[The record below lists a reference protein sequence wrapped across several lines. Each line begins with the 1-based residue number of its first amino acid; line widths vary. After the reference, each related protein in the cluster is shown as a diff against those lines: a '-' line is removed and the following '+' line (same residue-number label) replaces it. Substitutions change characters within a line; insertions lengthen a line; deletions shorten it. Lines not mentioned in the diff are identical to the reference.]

1 MHQPGRAAMPGCA
14 VIGTGTIFEAYV
26 RGIRADGAVRLLRV
40 ADRTADRAR
49 DAAERVSIPRWGD
62 VADVAKDADIEIV
75 VNITPP
81 AEHAA
86 VTEYCL
92 QAGKHVYVEKPMASA
107 LKPAQACIAQAE
119 RRGLALGC
127 APDTFL
133 GFTNQL
139 ARKIVD
145 QGVIGEVFAATSF
158 VRSSGA
164 LGWHPDPTFLYQ
176 AGGGPVLDFGPYHV
190 TSLVNLLGPVSSVM
204 ADPTIPRSKLP
215 VTSPGRRVDS
225 VEVNIPTHV
234 SGSLRMHS
242 GAVVTAMYSFE
253 VAETDLPHIE
263 IYGTE
268 GTLRLPE
275 PRRYDRDAF
284 LRLTGEKEWHSAAAQ
299 MGLAPPN
306 PERKSPGL
314 GVQDLALHLVGGE
327 HRARGELGLH
337 VLEVLEAMQDTHT
350 AGVTQTIRSSIT
362 RPAPVEAADD
372 MAEVR
377 RR

>member
-1 MHQPGRAAMPGCA
+1 MQRPGQAATPGCA

-26 RGIRADGAVRLLRV
+26 RGIRADSAVSLLRV

-49 DAAERVSIPRWGD
+49 DAAERVSIPRWGG
-62 VADVAKDADIEIV
+62 VAEVANDPDIEIV

-86 VTEYCL
+86 VTKYCL
-92 QAGKHVYVEKPMASA
+92 QNGKHVYVEKPVASA
-107 LKPAQACIAQAE
+107 LGPAQACIAQADT
-119 RRGLALGC
+119 RGLVLGC

-139 ARKIVD
+139 ARKVVD
-145 QGVIGEVFAATSF
+145 HGVIGEVFAATSF

-176 AGGGPVLDFGPYHV
+176 AGGGPVLDFGPYHI
-190 TSLVNLLGPVSSVM
+190 TSLVNLLGPVCSVM
-204 ADPTIPRSKLP
+204 ADPTIPRSTLS

-225 VEVNIPTHV
+225 VEVKVPTHV
-234 SGSLRMHS
+234 SGSLRMRS

-268 GTLRLPE
+268 GTLRLPD

-284 LRLTGEKEWHSAAAQ
+284 LRLAGDQEWRSAAAQ
-299 MGLAPPN
+299 MGLTPPA

-314 GVQDLALHLVGGE
+314 GVRDLALHLAGGE
-327 HRARGELGLH
+327 QRARGELGLH

-350 AGVTQTIRSSIT
+350 AGVAQAIRSSVS

-372 MAEVR
+372 MAAVR
-377 RR
+377 PR